1 MNHQFKPGD
10 LAVIV
15 GANSLTQNIG
25 KQCELRELVTSGDFY
40 VAPNGE
46 VYRHDDVPCWTL
58 VGDGLVAVVEGV
70 VVDLGFGIHEPR
82 HLMPLRGN
90 FAPEQQKA
98 KEAEPCA

>member
-1 MNHQFKPGD
+1 MNHQFKSGD
-10 LAVIV
+10 LAIIV

-25 KQCELRELVTSGDFY
+25 KQCELREFVTSGDFY

-58 VGDGLVAVVEGV
+58 VGDGLVAVVEGE

-82 HLMPLRGN
+82 HLMPLIDDSTPAGR
-90 FAPEQQKA
+90 KA
-98 KEAEPCA
+98 KAVSA

>member
-10 LAVIV
+10 LAIIV

-25 KQCELRELVTSGDFY
+25 KQCELREFVTRGDFY

-58 VGDGLVAVVEGV
+58 VGDGLVAVVEGE

-82 HLMPLRGN
+82 HLMPLQDG
-90 FAPEQQKA
+90 FAPEQQKS
-98 KEAEPCA
+98 KKAEPA

>member
-25 KQCELRELVTSGDFY
+25 KQCQLREFVVRGDHY
-40 VAPNGE
+40 VAPNGV

-58 VGDGLVAVVEGV
+58 VGDGLVAVVEDEV
-70 VVDLGFGIHEPR
+70 ADLGFGIHEPR
-82 HLMPLRGN
+82 HLMPLLGDS
-90 FAPEQQKA
+90 APTEQKSRAVKA
-98 KEAEPCA
+98 